1 MKSPSLLLR
10 AVALPLFTLAVS
22 GALVSSQYARRNR
35 LAHELKESQ
44 AEYTRLTKEMKAVPA
59 SASSLFAE
67 SKEHHHSEAEEEAHH
82 EAAAAAP
89 ADHKSSM

>member
-1 MKSPSLLLR
+1 MKSPSLILR
-10 AVALPLFTLAVS
+10 AIALPLFTLAIS
-22 GALVSSQYARRNR
+22 AILVTNQYARRNR

-44 AEYTRLTKEMKAVPA
+44 AEYVRLTKEMKSIPA

-67 SKEHHHSEAEEEAHH
+67 SKEHHHSEAEEKAEH